1 MSARALLAGLLCA
14 ALAMGAGAA
23 GAQDADWA
31 SRVAEAARAAQ
42 AAKGRDAR
50 LRALSALIL
59 AQETAQAALRRDL
72 RVMTAIETAARD
84 RLAARDGEI
93 AGLLLTLQRQGQAAA
108 LPFLHPQGP
117 LAAAR
122 VAGLNEAMIG
132 ALESARRALAAD
144 LERVAQAR
152 GQLDAAVADLAVL
165 RQDAVAA
172 RQALIAVA
180 AARGDLPPAY
190 DSAAAVALAQ
200 RLDAQ
205 DIPALTAGLRDRP
218 GGAAE
223 ALSPG
228 NIRRA
233 RHGAA
238 HCGSAAGLWQ
248 WLAVAGGAG
257 RAGARSRGG
266 DTVVFRAFARASS
279 GAGSGAG
286 AGADTGAGRS
296 WTGAA
301 GQRCTGVCRDAS
313 GLPARG
319 PRG

>member
-205 DIPALTAGLRDRP
+205 DIPALTAR
-218 GGAAE
+218 
-223 ALSPG
+223 
-228 NIRRA
+228 
-233 RHGAA
+233 
-238 HCGSAAGLWQ
+238 SA
-248 WLAVAGGAG
+248 
-257 RAGARSRGG
+257 
-266 DTVVFRAFARASS
+266 
-279 GAGSGAG
+279 
-286 AGADTGAGRS
+286 
-296 WTGAA
+296 
-301 GQRCTGVCRDAS
+301 
-313 GLPARG
+313 
-319 PRG
+319 